1 MILLGVAM
9 AIAVLVDAAASRAR
23 EARRASQEAELLSLF
38 AASVLRGADLNTLLE
53 RVREA
58 YSQRAVCLVRDVD
71 GRPEP
76 VAGVGKDPCM
86 TVDSADTAVKVGDE
100 EFWMLMS
107 GRGLTGRDR
116 RVLSVVATQAA
127 GLVKQGELAEE
138 AGKVQSLAEADE
150 LRRLLLSALG
160 HDLRTPLTAAKAAV
174 SSLRAEDVWFSPE
187 DTGELLATV
196 EESIDQLTSLVANLL
211 DSSRLA
217 AGVVRPELTEVYL
230 EEVVQRALVGI
241 GGRSTNFGRGS
252 LDRVKVEVGGTIA
265 MADAGLLERVLSNVI
280 DNALRYAPS
289 SVVRVNAGQVGT
301 RVLINVVDEG
311 PGVSKGAAEQMF
323 QPFQR
328 LGDFDTTTG
337 LGLGL
342 SVAKGFV
349 EAMDGT
355 ITASDTPG
363 GGLTILSTWRRRGG
377 TRTRRRRRAAMQE
390 RAMTRVLVVDD
401 DPQLLRALRINLSV
415 RGYEVIT
422 AATGSRA
429 LAAAAEHPPQVVI
442 LDLGMP
448 DIPGIEVLAGLR
460 GWLTAPVI
468 VLSAR
473 TDSSD
478 KVGALDA
485 GADDYMT
492 KPFGMDELL
501 ARLRAAVRRATAAT
515 GADNPVV
522 ETKSF
527 LVDLASKKVI
537 KNGAEVHL
545 TPTEWGMLEMLV
557 RNRGK
562 LVSREELLKE
572 VWGPKYAQGNPLS
585 ACLSRAVAPQARRR
599 PVASPPSADRG
610 GHGLSLRAMTARMTL
625 ARPVQTRAR
634 ERFSA
639 VRRLANVGWQQRRNE

>member
-1 MILLGVAM
+1 KDSGKIDVHMVTHEQANRGLPFWAISPRARQIMSWLAAVSVPWAILAITSRWLDPMLDIGGKTAIFFAGVIAVALFGGVAPAVLSGLLSGALLVYFLVEPRYSFAVDNPSNAFTIAVLLGVAM

-23 EARRASQEAELLSLF
+23 EARRAGQEAELLSLF

-71 GRPEP
+71 GRFEP
-76 VAGVGKDPCM
+76 VASVGKDPCA
-86 TVDSADTAVKVGDE
+86 TVDSADTAVNVGDE

-107 GRGLTGRDR
+107 GRSLTGRDR

-127 GLVKQGELAEE
+127 GLVKQRELAVE

-217 AGVVRPELTEVYL
+217 AGVVRPKLTEVYL
-230 EEVVQRALVGI
+230 EEVVQRSLVGI
-241 GGRSTNFGRGS
+241 GGRSTIFGRPS

-265 MADAGLLERVLSNVI
+265 MGDAGLLERVLSNVI
-280 DNALRYAPS
+280 DNALHYAPG

-328 LGDFDTTTG
+328 LGDCDTTTG

-363 GGLTILSTWRRRGG
+363 GGLTLLIDL
-377 TRTRRRRRAAMQE
+377 AAPAQEE
-390 RAMTRVLVVDD
+390 RA
-401 DPQLLRALRINLSV
+401 
-415 RGYEVIT
+415 
-422 AATGSRA
+422 
-429 LAAAAEHPPQVVI
+429 
-442 LDLGMP
+442 
-448 DIPGIEVLAGLR
+448 
-460 GWLTAPVI
+460 
-468 VLSAR
+468 
-473 TDSSD
+473 SD
-478 KVGALDA
+478 
-485 GADDYMT
+485 
-492 KPFGMDELL
+492 
-501 ARLRAAVRRATAAT
+501 
-515 GADNPVV
+515 
-522 ETKSF
+522 
-527 LVDLASKKVI
+527 
-537 KNGAEVHL
+537 
-545 TPTEWGMLEMLV
+545 
-557 RNRGK
+557 
-562 LVSREELLKE
+562 
-572 VWGPKYAQGNPLS
+572 
-585 ACLSRAVAPQARRR
+585 
-599 PVASPPSADRG
+599 
-610 GHGLSLRAMTARMTL
+610 
-625 ARPVQTRAR
+625 
-634 ERFSA
+634 
-639 VRRLANVGWQQRRNE
+639 